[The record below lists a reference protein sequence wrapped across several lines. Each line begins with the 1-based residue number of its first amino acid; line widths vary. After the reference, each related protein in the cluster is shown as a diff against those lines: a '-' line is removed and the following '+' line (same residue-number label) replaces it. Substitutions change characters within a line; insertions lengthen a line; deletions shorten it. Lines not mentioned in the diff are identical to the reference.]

1 MKLTERL
8 YTAVE
13 EIWASYLEHPFVRGL
28 ADGTLAQ
35 EKFRFYMVQDY
46 CYLLEYAKVF
56 ALGVVKAKDEKTMT
70 LFANLVQSTLTE
82 EMSLHRAYL
91 SQIGVTEADLEQA
104 KMSLANRSYTSYML
118 DVSQRGDVT
127 DILAAV
133 LACAWSYLVIGAHHA
148 KVPGAME
155 HPVFGEWV
163 TSYASEAYRQ
173 SVEVLLDMIDEMGET
188 MTEQKK
194 AEMIE
199 IFYNCSRYE
208 YDFWEMAEKMEL

>member
-8 YTAVE
+8 YAAVE

-56 ALGVVKAKDEKTMT
+56 ALGVVKARDEKTMT

-91 SQIGVTEADLEQA
+91 SQIGVTERDLAQA
-104 KMSLANRSYTSYML
+104 KMSLANRSYTAYML
-118 DVSQRGDVT
+118 DVSQRGDAAEYW
-127 DILAAV
+127 LAPG
-133 LACAWSYLVIGAHHA
+133 VI
-148 KVPGAME
+148 
-155 HPVFGEWV
+155 W
-163 TSYASEAYRQ
+163 
-173 SVEVLLDMIDEMGET
+173 
-188 MTEQKK
+188 
-194 AEMIE
+194 
-199 IFYNCSRYE
+199 
-208 YDFWEMAEKMEL
+208 

>member
-8 YTAVE
+8 YAAVE

-56 ALGVVKAKDEKTMT
+56 ALGVVKARDEKTMT

-91 SQIGVTEADLEQA
+91 SQIGVTERDLAQA
-104 KMSLANRSYTSYML
+104 KMSLANRSYTAYML
-118 DVSQRGDVT
+118 DVSQRGDAA

-148 KVPGAME
+148 KVPGAVE
-155 HPVFGEWV
+155 HPVFGPWV
-163 TSYASEAYRQ
+163 ASYASEEYRQ
-173 SVEVLLDMIDEMGET
+173 SVEVLLDMIDAMGET

-194 AEMIE
+194 EEMTE